1 MSELHVNIV
10 TIDSVEPIE
19 KADRLELARIAGWQC
34 VIGKGQ
40 FKAGDKAIYVPIDS
54 ILPLELENKIFP
66 PDSKVRLSKSR
77 VKTIKLRGAIS
88 QGILLELS
96 EYLPYA
102 PEDWNIGEDVAGEL
116 GITKYE
122 PPVKSIPANLRG
134 PQKPRK
140 GINPN
145 FKKYTDIENFKHYN
159 TLFAPGELV
168 YVTEKLHG
176 TSARYGW
183 FETVPNTFWK
193 KIKKFFGM
201 LPRYEFCIGSRNV
214 QLQDR
219 KYDGFYDSN
228 VYGKIAEKLALDD
241 ILEFGEAVFG
251 EIVGPGI
258 QKGYTYGHEDDHAF
272 YAYDVMVDGE
282 YLDPTDFV
290 AFCDERSIPRVPH
303 LFTGEYEEGFI
314 KALATGDSTIGNQK
328 VREGVVIKA
337 LHETKCMI
345 GRKVLK
351 LINDTYLLKE
361 QDDFH

>member
-1 MSELHVNIV
+1 MSSLKVEIV
-10 TIDSVEPIE
+10 RVDDIIPIPG
-19 KADRLELARIAGWQC
+19 ADRLELAQIAGWQC
-34 VIGKGQ
+34 VVGKGQ
-40 FKAGDKAIYVPIDS
+40 FEKGRRAVYIPIDS
-54 ILPLELENKIFP
+54 VLPQALEDKLFP
-66 PDSKVRLSKSR
+66 PDSKVRLSKHR
-77 VKTIKLRGAIS
+77 IKTIKLRGAIS
-88 QGILLELS
+88 QGLLVS
-96 EYLPYA
+96 
-102 PEDWNIGEDVAGEL
+102 PEEVGCEQKLVHEDVAELL

-159 TLFAPGELV
+159 TLFEPGELV

-183 FETVPNTFWK
+183 FDTVPNTLWK
-193 KIKKFFGM
+193 KIKNFFGL
-201 LPRYEFCIGSRNV
+201 LPKYEFCIGSRNV

-241 ILEFGEAVFG
+241 VLDFGEAIFG

-272 YAYDVMVDGE
+272 YAYDVMVNGE
-282 YLDPTDFV
+282 YLDPADFIT
-290 AFCDERSIPRVPH
+290 FCDERSIPRVPH
-303 LFTGEYEEGFI
+303 LFTGEYEEDFI
-314 KALATGDSTIGNQK
+314 KTIATGDSTIGNQK